1 MTTTNTT
8 IAAAL
13 TNRTVVA
20 IESQYLGDGDS
31 SYYAVVIG
39 ENDYEHVGL
48 GWDSR
53 GASVNATASEV
64 AAYAAYMAALHE
76 EWYAKRLAREA
87 QIEAENAAQRI
98 VRGKL
103 VLVARGRKVAKGTIG
118 VVAWVGDSDWGTRVG
133 LAIPGVDGLTYTAIG
148 NLDVIEGPVPAPEAR
163 KPATAAQ
170 ATVAALATLGGI
182 PATWARMRDGSWGVR
197 VTREVK
203 VGDVVTATS
212 QSGKVADKAITGI
225 AFKGQGYTLCY
236 V

>member
-1 MTTTNTT
+1 MTMNTA
-8 IAAAL
+8 IPAL
-13 TNRTVVA
+13 AGRTVVS
-20 IESQYLGDGDS
+20 IESIYLGDGDS
-31 SYYAVVIG
+31 SYHAVVIG
-39 ENDYEHVGL
+39 EAGYERIGL

-53 GASVNATASEV
+53 GADVNASASEI
-64 AAYAAYMAALHE
+64 AAYAAH
-76 EWYAKRLAREA
+76 K
-87 QIEAENAAQRI
+87 AAQHEAWHAAQLAQAAQTEAWQESRA
-98 VRGKL
+98 VKRGKL
-103 VLVARGRKVAKGTIG
+103 VIVARGRKVAKGTVG

-163 KPATAAQ
+163 KPATVAQ

-203 VGDVVTATS
+203 VGDVVTVTS